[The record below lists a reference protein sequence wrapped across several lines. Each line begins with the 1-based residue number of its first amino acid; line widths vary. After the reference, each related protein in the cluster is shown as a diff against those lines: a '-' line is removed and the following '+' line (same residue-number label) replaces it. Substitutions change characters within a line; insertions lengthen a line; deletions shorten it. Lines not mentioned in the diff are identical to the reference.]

1 MRVLV
6 TGGTGFIGTA
16 VRDALSERG
25 VAQRLA
31 LRAKPAETKLG
42 DAVVVGEIHQS
53 TDWRAALSGVSA
65 VVHLAARV
73 HVMHETTADPASEFR
88 RVNTQGTEHLARAAA
103 SAGVRRLVF
112 VSSVKVNGESTD
124 GRPFS
129 PSDAP
134 HPGDPYGVSKW
145 EAEQALARV
154 ARDTGLEIV
163 VVRPPLVYGP
173 HVRGNFLRLMK
184 LVQSGIPLPFGSA
197 RNLRS
202 LVFVRNLADALVT
215 CVHHA
220 GAAGRTF
227 LVSDGEDIV
236 DCGAVRAALSRA
248 RSNAAARPGS
258 HGADRARGFV
268 RAPECR
274 VQSPLRVA
282 AGRFRRPSVR
292 ARVEATVHSG
302 RGAGADGRLVS
313 WCLMVDALSTTACAA
328 PVLAFVSSAAMVRWL
343 VAGAARRFAL
353 DHPNERS
360 LHSQPVPR
368 LGGAGIVCGLL
379 AGWSLVAGAL
389 SLPIWLG
396 TALLAVVSLVED
408 VRGVPMAGRFLAH
421 FVAATFFV
429 LPTLGGAVPA
439 ALLPLV
445 VIGIVW
451 VTNLYNFMDGSDG
464 LAGGMA
470 VFGFGAYAVG
480 AWLAGSPTFALA
492 SSSVAAAAAA
502 FLLFNFA
509 PAKIFMGDVG
519 SIPLG
524 FLAASVG
531 VAGWTRGI
539 WPAWFPFLVFSPFLV
554 DASVTVVA
562 RQLRG
567 EKVWRAHRSHYYQR
581 LVLMGWGHRR
591 VAVAEYAL
599 MLAAGASSLL
609 TLHAPR
615 IVQASLIAGWV
626 VVYAVLLR
634 TIDRRWVRFEAL
646 ARVDE
651 AGLPG
656 AGLG

>member
-42 DAVVVGEIHQS
+42 DAVVVGEIHRS

-184 LVQSGIPLPFGSA
+184 LVRSGIPLPFGSA

-227 LVSDGEDIV
+227 LVSDGEDLSTAEL
-236 DCGAVRAALSRA
+236 CVRLSRA
-248 RSNAAARPGS
+248 LGRTPRLVRVPTALIAPVASFARRSAEFDRLFGS
-258 HGADRARGFV
+258 
-268 RAPECR
+268 
-274 VQSPLRVA
+274 LRVDSGALRSALGWRPPFTVDEGLAQTA
-282 AGRFRRPSVR
+282 AWF
-292 ARVEATVHSG
+292 
-302 RGAGADGRLVS
+302 RGA
-313 WCLMVDALSTTACAA
+313 
-328 PVLAFVSSAAMVRWL
+328 
-343 VAGAARRFAL
+343 
-353 DHPNERS
+353 
-360 LHSQPVPR
+360 
-368 LGGAGIVCGLL
+368 
-379 AGWSLVAGAL
+379 
-389 SLPIWLG
+389 
-396 TALLAVVSLVED
+396 
-408 VRGVPMAGRFLAH
+408 
-421 FVAATFFV
+421 
-429 LPTLGGAVPA
+429 
-439 ALLPLV
+439 
-445 VIGIVW
+445 
-451 VTNLYNFMDGSDG
+451 
-464 LAGGMA
+464 
-470 VFGFGAYAVG
+470 
-480 AWLAGSPTFALA
+480 
-492 SSSVAAAAAA
+492 
-502 FLLFNFA
+502 
-509 PAKIFMGDVG
+509 
-519 SIPLG
+519 
-524 FLAASVG
+524 
-531 VAGWTRGI
+531 
-539 WPAWFPFLVFSPFLV
+539 
-554 DASVTVVA
+554 
-562 RQLRG
+562 
-567 EKVWRAHRSHYYQR
+567 
-581 LVLMGWGHRR
+581 
-591 VAVAEYAL
+591 
-599 MLAAGASSLL
+599 
-609 TLHAPR
+609 
-615 IVQASLIAGWV
+615 
-626 VVYAVLLR
+626 
-634 TIDRRWVRFEAL
+634 
-646 ARVDE
+646 
-651 AGLPG
+651 
-656 AGLG
+656 